1 MNAAAP
7 HGPVRPRWALE
18 DLTVESL
25 QLLWLADEL
34 EELDTGNDSP
44 EIYHAK
50 VREITEKY
58 GNFSCADWLFVM
70 PTLHACSDYRRTR
83 LAIEVA
89 AMALRVQAFSLQK
102 RKLL

>member
-7 HGPVRPRWALE
+7 QGPVRPRWALE

-34 EELDTGNDSP
+34 EKTGDVHGILSKYWDITTRNNGFFDQSVMRTLRLCGEP
-44 EIYHAK
+44 LSTNLAVEI
-50 VREITEKY
+50 
-58 GNFSCADWLFVM
+58 
-70 PTLHACSDYRRTR
+70 
-83 LAIEVA
+83 A